1 MDTKPG
7 YIKLPRGLLDMPL
20 SRKPQ
25 QLALFV
31 HLLLR
36 ANREPKVWNGIRIE
50 RGQVVASIRSLSTA
64 CGLSLWQVRS
74 SLDNLKRD
82 GLTHETTHGPARRQ
96 GEQTAHD
103 PARGFTIITICEFD
117 SYEGQPAEDRTRNR
131 TRETAEATHETAHN
145 PTTPREDIDILL
157 SIIEDPRFLDIV
169 RDWIEYKRER
179 KQAYKGRKGLSQFY
193 NRLKEL
199 SNGDPDTARRIVA
212 EAMAANYATIY
223 PLKASR
229 PAGPNQATRS
239 RVEVPEYDSNNFK
252 STF

>member
-25 QLALFV
+25 QFALFI

-82 GLTHETTHGPARRQ
+82 GFTHETTHGPARRQ

-117 SYEGQPAEDRTRNR
+117 SYEGQQAEDRTRNH
-131 TRETAEATHETAHN
+131 TRETAEAAHETAHN
-145 PTTPREDIDILL
+145 PTTPREDINIL
-157 SIIEDPRFLDIV
+157 SIIDDPRFLDIV
-169 RDWIEYKRER
+169 QDWIEYKRER
-179 KQAYKGRKGLSQFY
+179 KQAYKGRKGLTQFY

-223 PLKASR
+223 PPKPSR
-229 PAGPNQATRS
+229 PAGPNPSTRS
-239 RVEVPEYDSNNFK
+239 RVEVPEYDSSNYK

>member
-1 MDTKPG
+1 MDTRPG

-25 QLALFV
+25 QLVLFI

-36 ANREPKVWNGIRIE
+36 ANREPKTWNGIRIE

-74 SLDNLKRD
+74 SLDALQRD

-117 SYEGQPAEDRTRNR
+117 NYEGQPTEDRTRSH
-131 TRETAEATHETAHN
+131 TRENAEATHETARN
-145 PTTPREDIDILL
+145 PTTPREIDINIL
-157 SIIEDPRFLDIV
+157 SIIDDARFLDIIL
-169 RDWIEYKRER
+169 DWIKYKRER

-199 SNGDPDTARRIVA
+199 SNGEPETARRIVS

-223 PLKASR
+223 PLKPQR
-229 PAGPNQATRS
+229 PVATNQATRS